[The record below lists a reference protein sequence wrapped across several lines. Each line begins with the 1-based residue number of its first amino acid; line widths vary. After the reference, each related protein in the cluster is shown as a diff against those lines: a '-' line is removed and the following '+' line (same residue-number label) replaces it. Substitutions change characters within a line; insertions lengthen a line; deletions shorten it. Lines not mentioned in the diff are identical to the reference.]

1 MFVFKKI
8 FVIIFGCGGSS
19 LLRELFSG
27 CGKQGLFLIA
37 VCRLLI
43 AVASLVAEHGLQ
55 GTQAS
60 VIVARGLSS
69 CSSWAPEH
77 RLDSCSTW
85 ACVPQHL
92 PRPGIKPMFSAL
104 ADRFLTIEP
113 PGKPCLVF

>member
-60 VIVARGLSS
+60 VAVAPGLSS
-69 CSSWAPEH
+69 YSLKASEH
-77 RLDSCSTW
+77 RLSRHGTW
-85 ACVPQHL
+85 A
-92 PRPGIKPMFSAL
+92 
-104 ADRFLTIEP
+104 
-113 PGKPCLVF
+113 